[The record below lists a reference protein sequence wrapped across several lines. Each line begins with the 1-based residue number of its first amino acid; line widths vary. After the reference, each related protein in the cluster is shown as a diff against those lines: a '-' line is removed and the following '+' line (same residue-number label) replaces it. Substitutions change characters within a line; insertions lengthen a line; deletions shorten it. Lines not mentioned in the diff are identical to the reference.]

1 MCEETP
7 KHWFW
12 TSITEKEIEKNV
24 NEMCKISTPG
34 LDGITLGH
42 LVKKDPKFSL
52 LMEIFNLWLVTGSVP
67 DTPWD

>member
-1 MCEETP
+1 M
-7 KHWFW
+7 
-12 TSITEKEIEKNV
+12 
-24 NEMCKISTPG
+24 NEMCKTSTPG